1 MQECKKTTTLQSR
14 ERTILFVPKHGNLPT
29 TSETRGL
36 SFSIH
41 LRLPLLVFSISCFK
55 SAWFLPPLRPFLY
68 SVCNFFIVFS
78 YSSSFSSGPSLSSC
92 DLILF
97 DGGSRFLLE
106 VTVRLTTGPPFSSV
120 GRSRLKLLNEFLRD
134 ILHEPCS

>member
-1 MQECKKTTTLQSR
+1 MQKQKKTLQSR
-14 ERTILFVPKHGNLPT
+14 ERTILLVPKHGNLPT

-55 SAWFLPPLRPFLY
+55 SAWFLPPLRPFLC
-68 SVCNFFIVFS
+68 SVCNSFTISS
-78 YSSSFSSGPSLSSC
+78 YSSSFSSGPSLSSR
-92 DLILF
+92 DLILL

-120 GRSRLKLLNEFLRD
+120 GRSLLKFLNEFLRD
-134 ILHEPCS
+134 ILHEPYS